1 MAIDFSLAIRT
12 PYLRGHI
19 VHTIGK
25 KIRWWWFTGFEGLVL
40 WYSGVSF
47 LPPWGWKLRRDWAM
61 SSPSERG
68 TGGLNAVNAL

>member
-1 MAIDFSLAIRT
+1 MAIDFSLAIRA

-25 KIRWWWFTGFEGLVL
+25 KIRWGWFTGFEGLVL

-47 LPPWGWKLRRDWAM
+47 FTPLGMETEKGLGYEFPLGEGDGW
-61 SSPSERG
+61 
-68 TGGLNAVNAL
+68 T